1 MRYRSNFILLFCLV
15 FSTIFSKDEL
25 LEKYILKNISSLE
38 NAQFIYEDI
47 IRFSNKYE
55 IDPALIVSIMKV
67 ESSFNHNAI
76 SEKGAIGLMQIMP
89 ETAAELSIDPFN
101 ISSNIE
107 GGIRYFSKCLELNNN
122 DIALA
127 LASYNAG
134 YSNVQKYESIPPF
147 TETDNYISEV
157 LKIYTGSFNKK
168 YIFNPVTFEDS
179 DFKFGDRNENRWIKW
194 KNKKK

>member
-1 MRYRSNFILLFCLV
+1 MKCKRNFIFLFCLI

-25 LEKYILKNISSLE
+25 LEQYIKKNISNLE

-47 IRFSNKYE
+47 IRFSSKYE
-55 IDPALIVSIMKV
+55 IDPALVVSIIKI
-67 ESSFNHNAI
+67 ESGFNHNVV
-76 SEKGAIGLMQIMP
+76 SEKGAIGLMQLMP
-89 ETAAELSIDPFN
+89 ETAEKLQVNPFN
-101 ISSNIE
+101 VSSNIE
-107 GGIRYFSKCLELNNN
+107 GGIRYFAKCLKLNNN

-168 YIFNPVTFEDS
+168 YIYNPVSFQES
-179 DFKFGDRNENRWIKW
+179 SFKFGEKDENR
-194 KNKKK
+194 

>member
-1 MRYRSNFILLFCLV
+1 MSYRSNFILLFCLV

-25 LEKYILKNISSLE
+25 LEKYIFKNISNLE

-47 IRFSNKYE
+47 IRFSSKYE

-67 ESSFNHNAI
+67 ESNFNHNTV
-76 SEKGAIGLMQIMP
+76 SEKGAIGLMQLMP
-89 ETAAELSIDPFN
+89 ETAEELKVDPFN
-101 ISSNIE
+101 VSSNIE
-107 GGIRYFSKCLELNNN
+107 AGVRYFSRCLKLNNN

-168 YIFNPVTFEDS
+168 YIFNSVSFQES
-179 DFKFGDRNENRWIKW
+179 NFKFGGKDGDR
-194 KNKKK
+194 

>member
-1 MRYRSNFILLFCLV
+1 MRYRDNFILLFCLV

-25 LEKYILKNISSLE
+25 LEKYIFKNISNLE

-47 IRFSNKYE
+47 IRFSSKYE
-55 IDPALIVSIMKV
+55 IDPALVASIMKV
-67 ESSFNHNAI
+67 ESSFNHNVI
-76 SEKGAIGLMQIMP
+76 SEKGAIGLMQLMP
-89 ETAAELSIDPFN
+89 ETAEELQVDPFN
-101 ISSNIE
+101 VSSNIE
-107 GGIRYFSKCLELNNN
+107 GGIRYFSKCLKINNN

-134 YSNVQKYESIPPF
+134 HGNVQKYESIPPF

-168 YIFNPVTFEDS
+168 YIFNPVSFQES
-179 DFKFGDRNENRWIKW
+179 SFKFGEKDGER
-194 KNKKK
+194 

>member
-1 MRYRSNFILLFCLV
+1 MSYRSNFILLFCLV

-25 LEKYILKNISSLE
+25 LEKYILKNISNLE

-47 IRFSNKYE
+47 IRFSSKYE
-55 IDPALIVSIMKV
+55 IDPALVASIMKV
-67 ESSFNHNAI
+67 ESNFNHNAV
-76 SEKGAIGLMQIMP
+76 SEKGAIGLMQLMP
-89 ETAAELSIDPFN
+89 ETAEELKVDPFN
-101 ISSNIE
+101 VSSNIE
-107 GGIRYFSKCLELNNN
+107 AGVRYFSRCLELNNN

-134 YSNVQKYESIPPF
+134 HSSVQKYESIPPF

-168 YIFNPVTFEDS
+168 YIFNPVSFQES
-179 DFKFGDRNENRWIKW
+179 SFKFGGKDGDR
-194 KNKKK
+194 